1 MGRRDR
7 PTDGGRVCHH
17 PGMAYN
23 EALAVR
29 LRAALAA
36 EPGVAEKRMFGG
48 LAMLV
53 DGAMAV
59 GVYGDDLLV
68 RIDPAQREAVLAQP
82 EVAEFQMGRH
92 APKGFVLVRAD
103 ACARD
108 RQLAA
113 WVRRGVGYARSL
125 PAK

>member
-1 MGRRDR
+1 
-7 PTDGGRVCHH
+7 
-17 PGMAYN
+17 MAYN
-23 EALAVR
+23 EALAAR
-29 LRAALAA
+29 LRAALAG
-36 EPGVAEKRMFGG
+36 EPGAAEKRMFGG

-68 RIDPAQREAVLAQP
+68 RIDPAEREAVLAQP
-82 EVAEFQMGRH
+82 EVAEFQMGPH
-92 APKGFVLVRAD
+92 TPKGFVLVRAD
-103 ACARD
+103 AVARD